1 MAASAS
7 SVESAL
13 KAARAKPHVGPLIS
27 TDPGRTDTLPIDVH
41 DGSYVIPADV
51 VSALGENNTL
61 AGMRR
66 LNKIWGKPAEQGRP
80 SGVLLKK
87 VPIVAAGGE
96 YVLHPDQVMKIG
108 KGDMKR
114 GHEILDEFVKAVR
127 GKHIS
132 TLQKLPGP
140 SK

>member
-1 MAASAS
+1 MVGPSAAD
-7 SVESAL
+7 SAL
-13 KAARAKPHVGPLIS
+13 RAARAKPHVGPIVS
-27 TDPGRTDTLPIDVH
+27 TDPGRTDTHPIDVH

-61 AGMRR
+61 AGMRK

-80 SGVLLKK
+80 SGSLMKK

-114 GHEILDEFVKAVR
+114 GHEILDEFVKQVR
-127 GKHIS
+127 AKHIS